1 MRPHVQPRDVAGGS
15 LRDGLG
21 ELDPDRRVAGEYWHP
36 RANRDGD
43 VDPAGTGGRRPCAHV
58 ATLGAGRAICHAAA
72 PYGCAVESPEQ
83 PDDIVSS
90 ARLETFAD
98 GVFAIAITL
107 LVLEIHIPEAGENVG
122 KALLGQWPSFLAYV
136 TSFLTIGT
144 IWADHHR
151 LFTVIRGT
159 TYGFLFVNVLL
170 LMPVAFLPY
179 PTAVVARQWFEG
191 KDQVVPAMG
200 VVWRN
205 HGLSRS
211 HVQGRVALRRLA
223 QAPWCRG
230 RPFARPS
237 PERRPDLS
245 TRAVDLS
252 RRRGRVGDRSHPV
265 AGRVPGSGHL
275 LALPGPLPAR
285 LARAGAKI
293 EERAPHRAVPERE
306 GELPTASGPGRIG
319 LPGVGVGVACW
330 RVGER

>member
-1 MRPHVQPRDVAGGS
+1 
-15 LRDGLG
+15 
-21 ELDPDRRVAGEYWHP
+21 
-36 RANRDGD
+36 
-43 VDPAGTGGRRPCAHV
+43 
-58 ATLGAGRAICHAAA
+58 
-72 PYGCAVESPEQ
+72 VESPEQ

-191 KDQVVPAMG
+191 KDQVVPAMVLYG
-200 VVWRN
+200 GTMALVAVMFRAVWRYAD
-205 HGLSRS
+205 SRRLLGAEAVRS
-211 HVQGRVALRRLA
+211 RALRR
-223 QAPWCRG
+223 RG
-230 RPFARPS
+230 
-237 PERRPDLS
+237 DLIY
-245 TRAVDLS
+245 
-252 RRRGRVGDRSHPV
+252 
-265 AGRVPGSGHL
+265 
-275 LALPGPLPAR
+275 R
-285 LARAGAKI
+285 LAPLIYLAGA
-293 EERAPHRAVPERE
+293 
-306 GELPTASGPGRIG
+306 GASVIDPILSLVVFLGLAIYWLYPVRSQPG
-319 LPGVGVGVACW
+319 
-330 RVGER
+330 